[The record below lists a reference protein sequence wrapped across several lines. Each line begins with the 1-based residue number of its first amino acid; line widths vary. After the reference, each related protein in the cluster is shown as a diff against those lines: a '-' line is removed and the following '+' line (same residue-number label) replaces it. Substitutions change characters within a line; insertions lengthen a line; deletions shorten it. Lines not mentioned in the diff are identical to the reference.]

1 MAETIQHATS
11 PQLKHGQASNS
22 ADGFT
27 DGLLGHL
34 LRVSN
39 VPQVDIFI
47 EKPFCNLNLKAT
59 PAVTDKKELETENQ
73 LARESTADFQLI
85 CICRE

>member
-1 MAETIQHATS
+1 MAETMQHATS

-34 LRVSN
+34 SSVSN

-59 PAVTDKKELETENQ
+59 PTVTDQKELETEGQ
-73 LARESTADFQLI
+73 LARESAADFQLI